1 MFTSRLP
8 LLILTGLAAATIAF
22 TFRVKADRGT
32 TPELTPSISPNRGA
46 IRSVTYEARREP
58 PVEDITAIADL
69 GATHVTLIPFG
80 FQQSSSARE
89 IRYNPEARW
98 YTESDAG
105 IKTISRWARDAG
117 LEVII
122 KPHIWVGR
130 YNGEGDWRDKIS
142 FESEDDWAAWESSY
156 KSFIL
161 HYAGLAQAVDADIF
175 VIGTELAAVARTRP
189 QFWRNI
195 IKDVRS
201 AFDGQLSYAA
211 NWWEEYE
218 HVTFWDDL
226 DYIGVQ
232 AYFPIYEGNER
243 PDVPMLVAGWDRH
256 AKHLE
261 ALSNKYKRP
270 VLFTE
275 IGYRSVAH
283 APARPWE
290 WAPRRNEASDEVPD
304 DAMQQDLYAAMFD
317 AVWHQPWFAG
327 AILWKWHASTETRQ
341 RPTDFSPQNKPAEL
355 LIRERFNRLSAD
367 R

>member
-1 MFTSRLP
+1 MLTKRL
-8 LLILTGLAAATIAF
+8 TLAVLASLAIATIAF
-22 TFRVKADRGT
+22 SFGANKVTDPVDDF
-32 TPELTPSISPNRGA
+32 EPSFEYSNGA

-58 PVEDITAIADL
+58 PVEDITNLADL
-69 GATHVTLIPFG
+69 GASHVTLIPFG
-80 FQQSSSARE
+80 FQQSSSAMD
-89 IRYNPEARW
+89 IRFNPEARW
-98 YTESDAG
+98 YTESDRG
-105 IKTISRWARDAG
+105 IQTISKWAREAG
-117 LEVII
+117 LDVII

-142 FESEDDWAAWESSY
+142 FDTEEDWAVWEASY
-156 KSFIL
+156 MTFIM
-161 HYAGLAQAVDADIF
+161 HYAELAQNVDASIF

-189 QFWRNI
+189 DFWRSVSRE
-195 IKDVRS
+195 VRS

-218 HVTFWDDL
+218 HVAFWDEL

-232 AYFPIYEGNER
+232 AYFPIYEGSER
-243 PDVPMLVAGWDRH
+243 PDLDMLVAGWERH
-256 AKHLE
+256 GDELAAISKKF
-261 ALSNKYKRP
+261 NKP

-290 WAPRRNEASDEVPD
+290 WAPRRSEASDEVPD

-327 AILWKWHASTETRQ
+327 AILWKWHASTETRE
-341 RPTDFSPQNKPAEL
+341 RPTDFSPQNKPAES
-355 LIRERFNRLSAD
+355 LIRERFNQLSSN
-367 R
+367 